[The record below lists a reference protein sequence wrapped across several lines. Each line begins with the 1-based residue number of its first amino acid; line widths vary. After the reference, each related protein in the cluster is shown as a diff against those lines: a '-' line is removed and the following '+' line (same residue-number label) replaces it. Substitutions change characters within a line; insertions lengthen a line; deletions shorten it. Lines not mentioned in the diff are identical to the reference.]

1 MIIDFLKAK
10 EFGDFEVF
18 LFLGFPKGFTIN
30 KTFLIQFTDYFKE
43 IEGDFNIDIWR
54 AISSGNVVYKDILH
68 YVTQLKQNNKEAL
81 DEALW
86 YLLREGV
93 ITRVGTKYSD
103 VYNNIKKYKLIRQGY
118 RYDFGYD
125 GSSFA
130 IRIEGEDKE
139 LDAHQRLIWKL
150 ADGKSTVEEIIN
162 NINTQIK
169 NEFSNH
175 DTEIASIKL
184 AVAIL
189 FCVRNRYTYFI

>member
-18 LFLGFPKGFTIN
+18 LFLGFPKGFTVN

-68 YVTQLKQNNKEAL
+68 YVTQLKQSNKEAL

>member
-10 EFGDFEVF
+10 EFEDFDVF

-30 KTFLIQFTDYFKE
+30 KTFLIQFVDYFQE
-43 IEGDFNIDIWR
+43 IKGDFNIDVWR
-54 AISSGNVVYKDILH
+54 IISSGNVVYKDILS
-68 YVTQLKQNNKEAL
+68 YITRIEQGTKEDL
-81 DEALW
+81 DESLW
-86 YLLREGV
+86 YLLRKGL
-93 ITRVGTKYSD
+93 IIRVGTKYSD

-118 RYDFGYD
+118 RYDFGYNGD
-125 GSSFA
+125 SFA

-150 ADGKSTVEEIIN
+150 ADGKSSVEDIIK

-169 NEFSNH
+169 NAFPNH
-175 DTEIASIKL
+175 NAEIATIKL

-189 FCVRNRYTYFI
+189 FCVRNRYTYLI

>member
-30 KTFLIQFTDYFKE
+30 KTFLIQFIDHFKE

-54 AISSGNVVYKDILH
+54 TISSGNVVYKDILN
-68 YVTQLKQNNKEAL
+68 YITQFKQGTKEYL

-103 VYNNIKKYKLIRQGY
+103 VYNNIKKYNLIRQGY

-125 GSSFA
+125 GTSFA

-139 LDAHQRLIWKL
+139 LDVHQKLIWKL
-150 ADGKSTVEEIIN
+150 ADGKFSVEEIIN

-169 NEFSNH
+169 NEFPNH

-189 FCVRNRYTYFI
+189 FCVRNRYCYLI

>member
-10 EFGDFEVF
+10 KFEDFEVF
-18 LFLGFPKGFTIN
+18 LFLGFPKGFTTD
-30 KTFLIQFTDYFKE
+30 KTFLIQFTDHFKE

-54 AISSGNVVYKDILH
+54 IISSGNVVYKDILNH
-68 YVTQLKQNNKEAL
+68 TIQLKQCTKEDL
-81 DEALW
+81 DETLW

-103 VYNNIKKYKLIRQGY
+103 VYNNIKKHKLIRQGY

-125 GSSFA
+125 GTSFA

-150 ADGKSTVEEIIN
+150 ADGKSSVEDIVK

-169 NEFSNH
+169 NEFPSHNS
-175 DTEIASIKL
+175 EIATIKL

-189 FCVRNRYTYFI
+189 FCVKNRYTYLI